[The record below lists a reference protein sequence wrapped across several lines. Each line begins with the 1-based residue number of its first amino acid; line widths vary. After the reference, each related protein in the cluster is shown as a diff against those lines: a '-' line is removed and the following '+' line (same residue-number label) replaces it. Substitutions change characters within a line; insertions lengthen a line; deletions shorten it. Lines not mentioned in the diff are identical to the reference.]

1 MSAHFGAQGPTS
13 QTLAAALGIGPAQA
27 PQLNLGT
34 PTLPLAPYLLIVITT
49 NADSKL
55 NRTALHAYLQEIAS
69 GENSKEKTRQEW
81 LDFAREQNLMAG
93 NHPLTLPDTC
103 FIGGKRWI
111 TARWH
116 ADWEVHIHFGFVNTP
131 NEKHSHI
138 NLAVDSKKWLPKMAT
153 RASHWYLFKPHV
165 TGDALIVSYDTGV
178 RITPRQSFMTTLKSK
193 ETLTAVA
200 AFALSGGTWFV
211 KNMNWNNLD
220 EMYKNGAMGLGIIA
234 SFTLAHAAFK
244 HFFTL
249 PNFSWSVP
257 ELKD

>member
-1 MSAHFGAQGPTS
+1 M
-13 QTLAAALGIGPAQA
+13 
-27 PQLNLGT
+27 
-34 PTLPLAPYLLIVITT
+34 
-49 NADSKL
+49 
-55 NRTALHAYLQEIAS
+55 
-69 GENSKEKTRQEW
+69 
-81 LDFAREQNLMAG
+81 
-93 NHPLTLPDTC
+93 
-103 FIGGKRWI
+103 
-111 TARWH
+111 
-116 ADWEVHIHFGFVNTP
+116 
-131 NEKHSHI
+131 
-138 NLAVDSKKWLPKMAT
+138 
-153 RASHWYLFKPHV
+153 